1 MWTGLVVAALSVGN
15 AFGADRRARETI
27 SPDLYEGRALFLKR
41 WVPGERSPAGG
52 DGLGPYYNEVSC
64 VACHFQGGNG
74 GAGPN
79 SKNVTLLSAFAT
91 VRTLP
96 ADGKV
101 YQAELVDLHSGFAK
115 RETVVVHDHSTES
128 DYEHSRRE
136 LLLSLPLVQ
145 TRDEL
150 VPLSQSQRN
159 TPALF
164 GAGLIEHVSDSVL
177 FALEGRPELSRRF
190 PEIQGRLM
198 RLRDG
203 RIGRFGWKA
212 QTASLDEFVRGACS
226 NELGL
231 EVPGHHQVMMERVF
245 DPSTLQLD
253 LSEEQC
259 QQMIAYVRQLP
270 APVVRPTGSGAAV
283 IRGRK
288 VFESIGC
295 AECHRPVL
303 GFLRGAYTDLMLH
316 DMGPELGASGGGYGA
331 SSSSSVTPVEIAR
344 GPGPGSR
351 SGEATAREWRTPPL
365 WGLRDSAPYLHDGR
379 ARTMR
384 DAIALHGGE
393 AEKTR
398 ERFQKLSRYDAAALV
413 RFLATLAAPGVD
425 RPELVSQR

>member
-1 MWTGLVVAALSVGN
+1 VSSAFGVGSG
-15 AFGADRRARETI
+15 FGADQRARETI
-27 SPDLYEGRALFLKR
+27 SSELYEGRALFLKS
-41 WVPGERSPAGG
+41 WVPGERSLAGG
-52 DGLGPYYNEVSC
+52 DGLGPYYNDVSC
-64 VACHFQGGNG
+64 VACHFQGGSG

-91 VRTLP
+91 ARTLP
-96 ADGKV
+96 ANGKV
-101 YQAELVDLHSGFAK
+101 HQAELVDLHPGFAK
-115 RETVVVHDHSTES
+115 RETVVVHNHSTKA
-128 DYEHSRRE
+128 DYEESRRDF
-136 LLLSLPLVQ
+136 LLGLPLVQ

-150 VPLSQSQRN
+150 VPLSRSQRN

-164 GAGLIEHVSDSVL
+164 GAGLFELVSDSTL
-177 FALEGRPELSRRF
+177 TELEGRPARSRRF

-231 EVPGHHQVMMERVF
+231 EVPGHHQVMMEREF

-259 QQMIAYVRQLP
+259 QQMTAYVRQLP
-270 APVVRPTGSGAAV
+270 APLVRPTGSGAAV
-283 IRGRK
+283 IRGRT
-288 VFESIGC
+288 VFRSIGC
-295 AECHRPVL
+295 AECHRPAL

-316 DMGPELGASGGGYGA
+316 DMGPELGASGGGYGG
-331 SSSSSVTPVEIAR
+331 SSSSVAPVEIAR

-365 WGLRDSAPYLHDGR
+365 WGLRDSAPYMHDGR
-379 ARTMR
+379 AETIR

-393 AEKTR
+393 AEQTR

-413 RFLATLAAPGVD
+413 RFLATLAAPGAD